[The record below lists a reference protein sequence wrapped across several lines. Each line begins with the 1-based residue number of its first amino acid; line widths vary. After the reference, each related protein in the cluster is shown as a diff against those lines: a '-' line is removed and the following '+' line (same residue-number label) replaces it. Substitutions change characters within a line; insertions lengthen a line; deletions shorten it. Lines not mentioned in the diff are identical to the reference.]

1 MPGKLLRPTWVTR
14 QDLRDN
20 PNIIYMFGDN
30 MLRQG
35 MGGQAG
41 AMRGEPNA
49 VGVPT
54 KWAPGM
60 SESDFFTDSEFT
72 HQVYTIK
79 NAIDR
84 EFSRAL
90 RHMKLGGAV
99 AIPADGLGTGLSQ
112 LPQRAPAVLAYIE
125 TWIESL
131 QSLEEQG

>member
-1 MPGKLLRPTWVTR
+1 MMGKLLRPTWVTR
-14 QDLRDN
+14 QDLRNN
-20 PNIIYMFGDN
+20 PLTIYMFGDN

-60 SESDFFTDSEFT
+60 QPWDFFTDTDAEPGFVKE
-72 HQVYTIK
+72 Q
-79 NAIDR
+79 IDQAF
-84 EFSRAL
+84 ETAL
-90 RHMKLGGAV
+90 STLMLGRDV

-112 LPQRAPAVLAYIE
+112 LPERAPLVLQLIE
-125 TWIESL
+125 TWIL
-131 QSLEEQG
+131 RLHQAAKP

>member
-1 MPGKLLRPTWVTR
+1 MIGKLIRPTWVTR

-20 PNIIYMFGDN
+20 PETLYLFGDN

-60 SESDFFTDSEFT
+60 NNEDFFTDAVVTSPGFAQE
-72 HQVYTIK
+72 HI
-79 NAIDR
+79 N
-84 EFSRAL
+84 RAFEQAVAHL
-90 RHMKLGGAV
+90 MLGQDV
-99 AIPADGLGTGLSQ
+99 AIPADGLGTGLSE
-112 LPQRAPAVLAYIE
+112 LPSRAPAVLKAIDD
-125 TWIESL
+125 WISWL
-131 QSLEEQG
+131 QVLAEQS